1 MDHNAMQRSL
11 TFVRQTGY
19 ARLQKVPKVMIANSF
34 EKRLENEI
42 RQRVTVIEDPSY
54 DFGPR
59 FGLLSWVAVNVV
71 IIGCLAAI
79 FLV

>member
-1 MDHNAMQRSL
+1 M
-11 TFVRQTGY
+11 T
-19 ARLQKVPKVMIANSF
+19 ANSF

-42 RQRVTVIEDPSY
+42 RHRVTAIEDPSY

-59 FGLLSWVAVNVV
+59 FGLTSWVAVNLV

-79 FLV
+79 FLA